1 VEQILMVASEDRH
14 VEAWRRSADGWT
26 VLHDLIGEATLALTI
41 TGRPLPLA
49 AIYEGVAL

>member
-26 VLHDLIGEATLALTI
+26 VHDLIREATLALAI

-49 AIYEGVAL
+49 AIYQGVAL